1 MTLVLRLIRQSRWD
15 LPGNYDW
22 LAEDDIPADP
32 LADFANTTENRLS
45 VWFVGEDE
53 GNLNDV
59 LAALAASRE
68 KTDKIDYLL
77 FTQDHLD
84 AAGIETREADG
95 NTPDEHI
102 NGLHRDLIHLS
113 AAKVIALAT
122 AVWRQNLGPR
132 RIDERRA
139 VQLVA
144 EAVRTGR
151 ILLEKLRPR
160 LRDDVRSCLDADS
173 DARRRPK

>member
-1 MTLVLRLIRQSRWD
+1 MTLVLRLIRQSHWD
-15 LPGNYDW
+15 APGKYDW
-22 LAEDDIPADP
+22 LAEGEIPADS

-45 VWFVGEDE
+45 VWFVGDDE

-59 LAALAASRE
+59 VAALAASRE
-68 KTDKIDYLL
+68 KAAKLDYLL
-77 FTQDHLD
+77 FTRDHLD
-84 AAGIETREADG
+84 AAGIETRESAG
-95 NTPDEHI
+95 NTPDERI

-113 AAKVIALAT
+113 AGKVLALTT

-144 EAVRTGR
+144 EAVRSGR
-151 ILLEKLRPR
+151 IPVEKLRPK
-160 LRDDVRSCLDADS
+160 LRDDVRLYLDANRDVPQKP
-173 DARRRPK
+173 R